1 MDLNQE
7 ETPLPDIHTVPKYD
21 LGDTRFQEG
30 KRTTL
35 MKGVSSRVS
44 FQNIKEIDKVFI
56 HSYMGCN
63 TKQLLSIE
71 LRNIPTTQ
79 TINKLDS
86 NILSNIQTKSVQL
99 NKT

>member
-7 ETPLPDIHTVPKYD
+7 ETPLPDIHTVTKYD

-35 MKGVSSRVS
+35 MKGVSSKVS

-63 TKQLLSIE
+63 AKQLLSIE

-86 NILSNIQTKSVQL
+86 NILSKIKR
-99 NKT
+99 